1 MGGPNNQGV
10 GKYSKMLTNRG
21 VKINGGLEL
30 EKWLYSK
37 VSNKHPTFTNFSFFP
52 TPQTILGSP
61 CLSILRTLTS
71 SLHFLSLLVLFI
83 SNFDAKM
90 VYCCIYFSFILYDN
104 LFLFFPSLHNQFTP
118 CLKFQP
124 TAS

>member
-37 VSNKHPTFTNFSFFP
+37 VSNKHPTFTNFSIFSNP
-52 TPQTILGSP
+52 PDHIRVS
-61 CLSILRTLTS
+61 
-71 SLHFLSLLVLFI
+71 LFI
-83 SNFDAKM
+83 NFKDIDFFALFPFFAST
-90 VYCCIYFSFILYDN
+90 IYF
-104 LFLFFPSLHNQFTP
+104 QF
-118 CLKFQP
+118 
-124 TAS
+124 